1 MLAAQFFVWW
11 YGEGW
16 VAQRKLGWR
25 RVSQTSRA
33 FSAPLLLSTLFAPWR
48 RIITNP
54 GASLQA
60 KLSAVGDN
68 LVSRFVG
75 FTVRLFV
82 LITAGV
88 MILLQT
94 LLAVIV
100 TILWPL
106 VPVLIVLGIIWG
118 LA

>member
-1 MLAAQFFVWW
+1 MLAQFFIWW

-16 VAQRKLGWR
+16 RTQSKLGWR
-25 RVSQTSRA
+25 RVNQTSRA

-60 KLSAVGDN
+60 KMQAAGDN
-68 LVSRFVG
+68 LVSRAVG
-75 FTVRLFV
+75 FTVRIFV

-88 MILLQT
+88 M
-94 LLAVIV
+94 LLALSAFTVFIVIF
-100 TILWPL
+100 WPL
-106 VPVLIVLGIIWG
+106 IPLLILFGIIWG
-118 LA
+118 LI